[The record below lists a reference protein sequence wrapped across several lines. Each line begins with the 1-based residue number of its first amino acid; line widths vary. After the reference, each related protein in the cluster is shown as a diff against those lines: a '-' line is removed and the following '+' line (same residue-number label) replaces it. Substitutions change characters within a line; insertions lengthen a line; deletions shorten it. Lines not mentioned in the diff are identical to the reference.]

1 MASPVIPLLE
11 VRDLSVHFRT
21 EGQKVTAVDRISF
34 DLAEGEVLGIVGE
47 SGSGKS
53 TVALALM
60 QLIAT
65 PPGSIDAERLS
76 FKGKDLMSMS
86 DREMRA
92 VRGNEIS
99 MIFQEPMSSLNPVF
113 TIGNQLVET
122 ICEHEPLTKRQA
134 FAKAV
139 DLLRLVGIPDPEARV
154 TDYPHHLSGG
164 MRQRVMI
171 AMALACAPK
180 LLLADEPTTALDVT
194 IQAQVLELLQHLQG
208 ELDMAVVLITHD
220 LGVVAEYTHRVVV
233 MYAGRIVEE
242 APVAD
247 LFAAPQHPYTELLLK
262 SMPPLDE
269 DLHRLLAIPGSV
281 PSPTEM
287 PTGCRFAPRC
297 PYAQNICRET
307 EPAMIRESP
316 ARAAA
321 CWRLVDYKVPA

>member
-1 MASPVIPLLE
+1 MANPVKPLLE
-11 VRDLSVHFRT
+11 VRDLSVHFQT

-65 PPGSIDAERLS
+65 PPGSIDAEQLS
-76 FKGKDLMSMS
+76 FSGKDLMSTS
-86 DREMRA
+86 EREMRA

-122 ICEHEPLTKRQA
+122 IREHEPLTKRQA

-139 DLLRLVGIPDPEARV
+139 DLLTLVGIPDPEARI

-171 AMALACAPK
+171 AMALACTPK

-194 IQAQVLELLQHLQG
+194 IQAQVLELLQRLQR
-208 ELDMAVVLITHD
+208 ELNMAVMLITHD

-269 DLHRLLAIPGSV
+269 DLHRLRAIPGSV
-281 PSPTEM
+281 PSPAEM
-287 PTGCRFAPRC
+287 PSGCRFAPRC
-297 PYAQNICRET
+297 PYAQDICREL

-321 CWRLVDYKVPA
+321 CWRLVNYKVPA

>member
-1 MASPVIPLLE
+1 MANPVKPLLE
-11 VRDLSVHFRT
+11 VRDLSVHFQT

-65 PPGSIDAERLS
+65 PPGSIDAEQLS
-76 FKGKDLMSMS
+76 LSGKDLMSTS
-86 DREMRA
+86 EREMRA

-122 ICEHEPLTKRQA
+122 IREHEPLTKRQA

-139 DLLRLVGIPDPEARV
+139 DLLTLVGIPDPEARI

-171 AMALACAPK
+171 AMALACTPK

-194 IQAQVLELLQHLQG
+194 IQAQVLELLQRLQR
-208 ELDMAVVLITHD
+208 ELNMAVMLITHD

-269 DLHRLLAIPGSV
+269 DLHRLRAIPGSV
-281 PSPTEM
+281 PSPAEM
-287 PTGCRFAPRC
+287 PSGCRFAPRC
-297 PYAQNICRET
+297 PYAQDICREL

-321 CWRLVDYKVPA
+321 CWRLVNYKVPA

>member
-1 MASPVIPLLE
+1 MANPVKPLLK
-11 VRDLSVHFRT
+11 VRDLSVHFQT

-65 PPGSIDAERLS
+65 PPGSIDAEQLS
-76 FKGKDLMSMS
+76 FSGKDLMSTS
-86 DREMRA
+86 EREMRA

-122 ICEHEPLTKRQA
+122 IREHEPLTKRQA

-139 DLLRLVGIPDPEARV
+139 DLLTLVGIPDPEARI

-171 AMALACAPK
+171 AMALACTPK

-194 IQAQVLELLQHLQG
+194 IQAQVLELLQRLQR
-208 ELDMAVVLITHD
+208 ELNMAVMLITHD

-269 DLHRLLAIPGSV
+269 DLHRLRAIPGSV
-281 PSPTEM
+281 PSPAEM

-297 PYAQNICRET
+297 PYAQDICREL

-321 CWRLVDYKVPA
+321 CWRLVNYKVPA

>member
-1 MASPVIPLLE
+1 MANPVKPLLK
-11 VRDLSVHFRT
+11 VRDLSVHFQT

-34 DLAEGEVLGIVGE
+34 NLAEGEVLGIVGE

-65 PPGSIDAERLS
+65 PPGSIDAEQLS
-76 FKGKDLMSMS
+76 FSGKDLMSTS
-86 DREMRA
+86 EREMRA

-122 ICEHEPLTKRQA
+122 IREHEPLTKRQA

-139 DLLRLVGIPDPEARV
+139 DLLTLVGIPDPEARI

-171 AMALACAPK
+171 AMALACTPK

-194 IQAQVLELLQHLQG
+194 IQAQVLELLQRLQR
-208 ELDMAVVLITHD
+208 ELNMAVMLITHD

-269 DLHRLLAIPGSV
+269 DLHRLRAIPGSV
-281 PSPTEM
+281 PSPAEM
-287 PTGCRFAPRC
+287 PSGCRFAPRC
-297 PYAQNICRET
+297 PYAQDICREL

-321 CWRLVDYKVPA
+321 CWRLVNYKVPA